1 MPVSSLT
8 FAYVLNPL
16 IVLYQLGMLAIV
28 NISLKALPQL
38 HPFLGYRF
46 VPIG

>member
-16 IVLYQLGMLAIV
+16 IVLYQFGMLTIV
-28 NISLKALPQL
+28 NIFLMAVIQRYQY
-38 HPFLGYRF
+38 LGYRF